1 MRGKVAIVGAGM
13 IPFGE
18 LFTKSLNDMIQQAY
32 KNCFN
37 SVDKGFDTK
46 DIKAAWFSH
55 WSGGFIGQGSQGGV
69 TLSTLIGNREMSV
82 TRTENGCPSGGDALR
97 NGVLGV
103 ASGAYDVVLVL
114 GAEKMRDKP
123 TAESLGA
130 VGAAG
135 AALGIYPAW
144 TLGGGGPVCQALYAT
159 RQMHEL
165 GYKMEDFARVAV
177 KNHKNGVACP
187 YAHYRFET
195 TLEKVL
201 ASPII
206 CWPLHLLDCCPQTDG
221 AAAVILC
228 RADLAKK
235 YTDKPIYIMGTK
247 TGHDYINYWDKH
259 NFIEMLA
266 TVRAAKGAFEMAKI
280 KPTDVDFA
288 ELHDCFSNTEL
299 MDIEDIGF
307 CRKGEAARLLKEGMF
322 DRDGGKLPINPS
334 GGLKSHGHPIAAT
347 GLGQICEVYWQLRE
361 EATGRQVKLKNGI
374 GIQHNVGG
382 TGFGTS
388 IVNILSRTA

>member
-18 LFTKSLNDMIQQAY
+18 HFDKSFNTMVQQAY
-32 KNCFN
+32 IACVK

-46 DIKAAWFSH
+46 DLKAAWFAH
-55 WSGGFIGQGSQGGV
+55 WSGGFIGQGTQGGV
-69 TLSTLIGNREMSV
+69 TLSSLIGNREIPV

-123 TAESLGA
+123 NAESLTA

-135 AALGIYPAW
+135 ATLGIHPSW
-144 TLGGGGPVCQALYAT
+144 TLGGGGPVSQALYAT

-165 GYKMEDFARVAV
+165 GYTMEDFARVAV
-177 KNHKNGVACP
+177 KNHKNGVHCP
-187 YAHYRFET
+187 YAHYRFEV
-195 TLEKVL
+195 TLERVL
-201 ASPII
+201 SSPII
-206 CWPLHLLDCCPQTDG
+206 VWPLHLFDCCPQTDG
-221 AAAVILC
+221 AAAAILC

-235 YTDKPIYIMGTK
+235 YTDKPVYVMGTN
-247 TGHDYINYWDKH
+247 TGHDYMNYWDKH

-266 TVRAAKGAFEMAKI
+266 TVRAARGAFEMAKI
-280 KPTDVDFA
+280 KPADVDFA
-288 ELHDCFSNTEL
+288 EVHDCFSNTEL
-299 MDIEDIGF
+299 MDVEDIGF
-307 CRKGEAARLLKEGMF
+307 CRKGEAARLLKEGVF
-322 DRDGGKLPINPS
+322 DLHGERPINPS
-334 GGLKSHGHPIAAT
+334 GGLKSHGHPISAT
-347 GLGQICEVYWQLRE
+347 GLGQICEVFWQLRE
-361 EATGRQVKLKNGI
+361 EAGGRQVKLRNGI

-382 TGFGTS
+382 TGFGS
-388 IVNILSRTA
+388 SVVNILSRSA